1 MLEPQEMQVRSLGW
15 EDLLEE
21 ELTTHSKY
29 SYLENVTRTDE
40 CGGLQSMVSQSV
52 GHNWATENELWSTG
66 RSQNGEH

>member
-1 MLEPQEMQVRSLGW
+1 MPAMLEPQEMQVRSLGW

-52 GHNWATENELWSTG
+52 GHN
-66 RSQNGEH
+66 

>member
-1 MLEPQEMQVRSLGW
+1 MLEPQEMQVQSLGW

-40 CGGLQSMVSQSV
+40 CGGVQSMVSQSV
-52 GHNWATENELWSTG
+52 GHN
-66 RSQNGEH
+66 

>member
-1 MLEPQEMQVRSLGW
+1 MPAMLEPQEMQVQSLRWG
-15 EDLLEE
+15 DFLEE

-52 GHNWATENELWSTG
+52 GHN
-66 RSQNGEH
+66 